1 MDDVVTVTP
10 DADAPEP
17 SGRPARRFGAR
28 SAGPRSVKRSLAS
41 IVLGFEVIVVFLGAL
56 VAFGLDAAPPAIAL
70 GGGALLCV
78 FFVAT
83 IALLRYPWSYAVGW
97 ALQAIVVASGFL
109 VPAMCF
115 VGALFAAMWTYC
127 MITGTRIDNQKS
139 EPKENQ

>member
-1 MDDVVTVTP
+1 VTVTP

-17 SGRPARRFGAR
+17 ARRSRRRFGAR

-70 GGGALLCV
+70 GGGAVLCLL
-78 FFVAT
+78 FIAT
-83 IALLRYPWSYAVGW
+83 IALLRYPWSYPVGW
-97 ALQAIVVASGFL
+97 LLQALVVASGFL
-109 VPAMCF
+109 VPAMFF

-127 MITGTRIDNQKS
+127 MITGARLDNNTP
-139 EPKENQ
+139 EPKENP